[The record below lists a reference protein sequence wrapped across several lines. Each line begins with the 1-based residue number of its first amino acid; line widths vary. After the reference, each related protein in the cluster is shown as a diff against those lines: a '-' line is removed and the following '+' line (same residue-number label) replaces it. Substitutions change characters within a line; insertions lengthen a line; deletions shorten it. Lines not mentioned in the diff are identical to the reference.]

1 MNKQRQDDENSMV
14 TEITMLILKAYELE
28 LNMVDILCF
37 SCTIFIG
44 EQKPSEVLLEHDTL

>member
-1 MNKQRQDDENSMV
+1 MNKQRQDDETSMV

-37 SCTIFIG
+37 SYTIYIG
-44 EQKPSEVLLEHDTL
+44 EQKPST